1 MCMSCLDPN
10 NSFNIDKLLKLAQFY
25 PLDFNEWELSI
36 LENQLENYRLDM
48 QSNIDFLEVKRMDEF
63 SQKLVE
69 KKKYTVYPLIYILLT
84 LILLVT
90 TASVERTFS
99 VMNVMKEASRNR
111 MGDQL
116 LNDCL
121 VTYIERD
128 LFKRVDNER
137 IIQRFQN
144 MKTR

>member
-1 MCMSCLDPN
+1 
-10 NSFNIDKLLKLAQFY
+10 LLKLAQFY

-36 LENQLENYRLDM
+36 LENQLENYRLVM
-48 QSNIDFLEVKRMDEF
+48 QGNIDFLEVKRMDEF
-63 SQKLVE
+63 SQKLME
-69 KKKYTVYPLIYILLT
+69 KKKYIVYPLIYILLTLT

-99 VMNVMKEASRNR
+99 VMNTMKEASRNR